1 MRKAS
6 HWDVTNQ
13 VTEISL
19 DLTDVDIF
27 SQLSDIVLLFQTDSV
42 LENCHIS
49 RCLKGHFHF
58 SRCIV
63 QIVVWCLGCLFVEK
77 YNKQPNKS
85 EHIEGLYVLKNYLSI
100 TWHDGGNIL
109 VV

>member
-1 MRKAS
+1 MLCKSRKCTNMRKAS

-27 SQLSDIVLLFQTDSV
+27 SQLSD
-42 LENCHIS
+42 
-49 RCLKGHFHF
+49 
-58 SRCIV
+58 
-63 QIVVWCLGCLFVEK
+63 
-77 YNKQPNKS
+77 KQPHKS
-85 EHIEGLYVLKNYLSI
+85 EYIEGLYVLKNNLSI

>member
-6 HWDVTNQ
+6 HCDVTNQ

-49 RCLKGHFHF
+49 RCLKVHFHF

-63 QIVVWCLGCLFVEK
+63 QIVVWCLGSLFVEK
-77 YNKQPNKS
+77 YHKRTNNS
-85 EHIEGLYVLKNYLSI
+85 DNLEGLCVLLRYLCNS
-100 TWHDGGNIL
+100 GE
-109 VV
+109 